1 MCYYFNISVT
11 IEVFMYMKKNVFA
24 LIFLILIL
32 SLSGFSYPEI
42 QENSKKDK
50 DVKEK
55 QLHPHHEIVVTAT
68 MTRKAVKDCSAS
80 VSVVGETDL
89 KATTSSNAM
98 NLLASLPGI
107 FVRKTGDFGRSDVDI
122 RGIGQRGRRI
132 AVLVDGRPEKMGLF
146 GCAVTHTFPL
156 DNVERI
162 EVVRGPSSVLYGS
175 EAMGGVV
182 NILTHEPRKK
192 TEIALTSSYG
202 SFDTKQLNLHFGQNL
217 KKFKYFFTL
226 DKRQSD
232 GHREN
237 SGYSGDAFTGK
248 VIYEVTEDLEV
259 SFRGKYFAGKKYE
272 AGSIEFP
279 LVDFWNDYERGA
291 VDLTLK
297 REGEKDEALFKA
309 YRNFGHHQFSDGWHS
324 RDYTNGGI
332 LRFTTHRIP
341 NNELT
346 AGIEARNIGGK
357 SYSWPAGEWKKSEI
371 AFFIHDEFVFKK
383 KLIFSTGIRL
393 NRDSL
398 YGYEICPHWGVV
410 FQADN
415 NTRLRGMINKGFRS
429 PQLNELFMYPAAN
442 PDLKPERIWNFEI
455 GLDQRILSWLDFDIS
470 LFRMQGSNLVETGVN
485 PSPPPQFLFMNTGK
499 FTFTGA
505 ELGINARFSTKLTSN
520 LFFTCLDPCEKTK
533 GRTGQKWDL
542 SLRFEDKALFASLQ
556 AQYITD
562 YFGADHSQNPLPSY
576 LLLNAR
582 AAVEL
587 SRFINIFLD
596 INNILDTDYLI
607 YLDLPGLGSGSYPM
621 PERNI
626 SLGITLKH

>member
-1 MCYYFNISVT
+1 
-11 IEVFMYMKKNVFA
+11 
-24 LIFLILIL
+24 
-32 SLSGFSYPEI
+32 
-42 QENSKKDK
+42 
-50 DVKEK
+50 
-55 QLHPHHEIVVTAT
+55 
-68 MTRKAVKDCSAS
+68 
-80 VSVVGETDL
+80 
-89 KATTSSNAM
+89 
-98 NLLASLPGI
+98 
-107 FVRKTGDFGRSDVDI
+107 
-122 RGIGQRGRRI
+122 
-132 AVLVDGRPEKMGLF
+132 VLVDGRPEKMGLF

-182 NILTHEPRKK
+182 NILTHEPKK
-192 TEIALTSSYG
+192 KAEMALTSSYG
-202 SFDTKQLNLHFGQNL
+202 SYDTKQLNLRFGQNL
-217 KKFKYFFTL
+217 KKFKYFFTF

-232 GHREN
+232 GHRES
-237 SGYSGDAFTGK
+237 SGYSGDSFTGK
-248 VIYEVTEDLEV
+248 LIYEVTENLEV
-259 SFRGKYFAGKKYE
+259 SLRGKYFGGEKFE

-291 VDLTLK
+291 VDFTLK
-297 REGEKDEALFKA
+297 WNRNRDEFLFKA
-309 YRNFGHHQFSDGWHS
+309 FRNFGHHRFSDGWHS

-346 AGIEARNIGGK
+346 TGIEARIIGGK
-357 SYSWPAGEWKKSEI
+357 SYFWPRGDWEKNEI
-371 AFFIHDEFVFKK
+371 ALFMQDEFVFMK

-393 NRDSL
+393 NKDSL

-410 FQADN
+410 YQADN
-415 NTRLRGMINKGFRS
+415 STRLRGMINKGFRS

-442 PDLKPERIWNFEI
+442 PDLKPERVWNFEI
-455 GLDQRILSWLDFDIS
+455 GIDRRIQSWLDFNIS
-470 LFRMQGSNLVETGVN
+470 LFRMRGSNLIESGIN

-505 ELGINARFSTKLTSN
+505 ELGINARFGTKLTSR
-520 LFFTCLDPCEKTK
+520 LFFTYLNPQEKTR
-533 GRTGQKWDL
+533 GRPGRKWDL
-542 SLRFEDKALFASLQ
+542 SLQFKDKLLFASLQ

-576 LLLNAR
+576 LLVNAR
-582 AAVEL
+582 AAVDL

-596 INNILDTDYLI
+596 INNILNTDYLI

-621 PERNI
+621 PQRNI
-626 SLGITLKH
+626 SLGITLKY

>member
-1 MCYYFNISVT
+1 MCYYLIISATVK
-11 IEVFMYMKKNVFA
+11 VFKQMKKNVFV
-24 LIFLILIL
+24 LIFLILIIT
-32 SLSGFSYPEI
+32 LSGFSYSEI
-42 QENSKKDK
+42 QKKSKKDK
-50 DVKEK
+50 DDKEK

-68 MTRKAVKDCSAS
+68 MSRKAVKDCSAS
-80 VSVVGETDL
+80 VSVVGKMDL
-89 KATTSSNAM
+89 MATASSNAM
-98 NLLASLPGI
+98 NLLNSLPGI
-107 FVRKTGDFGRSDVDI
+107 FVSKTGDFGRSDVDI

-146 GCAVTHTFPL
+146 GCAVTHAFPL

-182 NILTHEPRKK
+182 NILTHEPEKK
-192 TEIALTSSYG
+192 TEIDLTSSYG
-202 SFDTKQLNLHFGQNL
+202 SFDTKQLNLRFGQNL

-248 VIYEVTEDLEV
+248 VIYEATEGLEV
-259 SFRGKYFAGKKYE
+259 SLRGKYFAGKKYE

-291 VDLTLK
+291 VDFTLK
-297 REGEKDEALFKA
+297 WDRDKDEAFFKA
-309 YRNFGHHQFSDGWHS
+309 FRNFGHHQFSDGWDS

-357 SYSWPAGEWKKSEI
+357 SYSWPAGEWKKNEI
-371 AFFIHDEFVFKK
+371 AFFIQDEFVFKK
-383 KLIFSTGIRL
+383 KFIFSTGIRL
-393 NRDSL
+393 HRDSL
-398 YGYEICPHWGVV
+398 YGYEICPHWGIV

-455 GLDQRILSWLDFDIS
+455 GFDRRILSWLDFNIS
-470 LFRMQGSNLVETGVN
+470 LFRMEGSNLVETGIN

-499 FTFTGA
+499 FIFTGA
-505 ELGINARFSTKLTSN
+505 EMGINARFSTKLTSN
-520 LFFTCLDPCEKTK
+520 LFFTYLDPREKTK
-533 GRTGQKWDL
+533 GRPGQKWDL
-542 SLRFEDKALFASLQ
+542 SLRFEDKALFTSLQ

-621 PERNI
+621 PGRNI
-626 SLGITLKH
+626 SLGISLKH